1 MGTRVVYWTPMA
13 RGKNREKEG
22 RVPVTSESETP
33 EREEN
38 LWDEDQVEG
47 QLSVDVYQ
55 TPDAVVVESTI
66 AGVESG
72 DLDIAL
78 HEDVLTIRGRRR
90 RPVDVPDRDYLFQEC
105 YWGGFS
111 RSVIL
116 PVDVDA
122 DAVKASLRNGILTV
136 VLPKSRSEAVK
147 VVPVQED

>member
-1 MGTRVVYWTPMA
+1 MA
-13 RGKNREKEG
+13 KPKDREKEAKEAEG
-22 RVPVTSESETP
+22 RVAVSEGSAD
-33 EREEN
+33 REEN
-38 LWDEDQVEG
+38 LWDDDQVEG
-47 QLSVDVYQ
+47 QLAVDVYQ

-66 AGVESG
+66 AGVEAG

-116 PVDVDA
+116 PVDVEQDG
-122 DAVKASLRNGILTV
+122 VKASLRNGILTV
-136 VLPKSRSEAVK
+136 VLPKSRTEAVK
-147 VVPVQED
+147 VVPVREG